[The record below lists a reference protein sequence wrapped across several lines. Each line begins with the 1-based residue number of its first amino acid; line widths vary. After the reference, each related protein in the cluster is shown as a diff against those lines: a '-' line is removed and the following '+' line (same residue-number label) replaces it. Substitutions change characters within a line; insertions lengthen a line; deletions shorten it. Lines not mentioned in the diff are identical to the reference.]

1 MRTPTN
7 TILSGLAIAD
17 FIVMVDYVPF
27 NIHNNIQ
34 NLSEEQRLTRAWA
47 YIALLHMHVSIVFHT
62 VSCWLTV
69 LLAVWRYLAVR

>member
-1 MRTPTN
+1 MRSPTN
-7 TILSGLAIAD
+7 TILTGLAIAD
-17 FIVMVDYVPF
+17 LLVMTDYVPF

-34 NLSEEQRLTRAWA
+34 NLSEGERLTLVWA

-62 VSCWLTV
+62 ISCWLTI